1 MYIILSAAENR
12 MSNFGV
18 FFFNVKF
25 GNEQTLHT
33 FAAFLRSNGWALF
46 RADL

>member
-1 MYIILSAAENR
+1 MYSILSAPKTKCQILR
-12 MSNFGV
+12 Y
-18 FFFNVKF
+18 FFNVTF
-25 GNEQTLHT
+25 GNEQSLHT